1 MARIF
6 LSCVQQPATR
16 LIDLGRAQHVQSFVR
31 ALVVEDFDE
40 VVEAG
45 LLLKKVAG
53 GLRCMRSWRR
63 FEVESP
69 VELLAR
75 RIDVLYENLLFQNL
89 IPAFDEVPM
98 RRVFPVCFY
107 TQESWTD
114 QKFWQALQEVIRA
127 AGLELVREYP
137 FIQGSG
143 LYRAS
148 LQKSNRETRSQFEDA
163 NRQLVEHLVQTL
175 KKSNIPIIANVT
187 VNVSP
192 SAESKR
198 EPSNWAGKMKDLT
211 EAVKNLLL
219 ISASAA
225 FLFDGT
231 LMKSGRA
238 EANKPCEISITKLDR
253 KAELHVLP
261 KILEATKPEEFRET
275 IDSLQMAQ
283 PQRPRTGRKFR

>member
-98 RRVFPVCFY
+98 RRVFLFVSIHKKVGP
-107 TQESWTD
+107 
-114 QKFWQALQEVIRA
+114 
-127 AGLELVREYP
+127 
-137 FIQGSG
+137 
-143 LYRAS
+143 
-148 LQKSNRETRSQFEDA
+148 TRSFGKRFRRSSGQRVWSSYG
-163 NRQLVEHLVQTL
+163 NTL
-175 KKSNIPIIANVT
+175 LSRVPDFIGLRSKKVIAKHA
-187 VNVSP
+187 VSL
-192 SAESKR
+192 
-198 EPSNWAGKMKDLT
+198 KMR
-211 EAVKNLLL
+211 
-219 ISASAA
+219 IGSW
-225 FLFDGT
+225 
-231 LMKSGRA
+231 
-238 EANKPCEISITKLDR
+238 
-253 KAELHVLP
+253 
-261 KILEATKPEEFRET
+261 
-275 IDSLQMAQ
+275 
-283 PQRPRTGRKFR
+283 